1 MRFQGRAWEARTGVR
16 GRCGSLAGGGG
27 QPRGCERGSA
37 ADHTLE
43 RSLLLRAVTASM
55 VVNLSVLPFLH
66 LEMASKVHLQQFLP
80 LKWEE
85 MGS

>member
-1 MRFQGRAWEARTGVR
+1 MGAWQVEEDSLTLSEPCVR
-16 GRCGSLAGGGG
+16 
-27 QPRGCERGSA
+27 PRGCERGSA

-55 VVNLSVLPFLH
+55 VVNLSVLPFFH